1 MDFSLIKCTEKDL
14 DLLQDISYRTYDETF
29 SPYNSPD
36 IMQAYFLDA
45 FNKQKLLSELLDT
58 NSQFYFL
65 FVGDELAGYL
75 KVNEA
80 PSQSDVNDVN
90 SLEIERLYV
99 LKKFQRNG
107 LGAYLME
114 MAIDMAI
121 SKGKSYVWLGVWE
134 RNEKALRFYKKQG
147 YYKIGE
153 HPFYMGSDKQTDY
166 LMRKDLR

>member
-1 MDFSLIKCTEKDL
+1 
-14 DLLQDISYRTYDETF
+14 
-29 SPYNSPD
+29 
-36 IMQAYFLDA
+36 
-45 FNKQKLLSELLDT
+45 
-58 NSQFYFL
+58 L

-80 PSQSDVNDVN
+80 PSQSDVNDYN
-90 SLEIERLYV
+90 SLEVERLYV

-114 MAIDMAI
+114 RAIDMAI
-121 SKGKSYVWLGVWE
+121 SMGKSYVWLGVWE
-134 RNEKALRFYKKQG
+134 RNEKALRFYEKQG

-166 LMRKDLR
+166 LMRKDLK